1 MASIFTL
8 ENIEDFSEK
17 LNIDELY
24 EKKRQYDLGKL
35 ALYNKI
41 LNRIHVRIKTTSRQK
56 VDEQF
61 CWFVV
66 PELIIGVPKYDQASC
81 IAYLMDKLKENG
93 FNVRYIHPNTLFI
106 SWVHWVP
113 SYVRTELK
121 KKTGII
127 IDEYGQKVDDGT
139 DNNNNNNNNSLGL
152 TLNRNS
158 NKLRLEDKN
167 PNDFLINIKNPNDN
181 QNPENLL
188 KQKKNYTP
196 ITSYKPTGN
205 FVYNEDLLNKIED
218 KFL

>member
-24 EKKRQYDLGKL
+24 EKKRQYDLSKL

-66 PELIIGVPKYDQASC
+66 PEIIIGVPKYDQSSC

-93 FNVRYIHPNTLFI
+93 FNIRYIHPNTLFI

-121 KKTGII
+121 KKTGIVVN
-127 IDEYGQKVDDGT
+127 EYGVKVGNDV
-139 DNNNNNNNNSLGL
+139 NSNNS
-152 TLNRNS
+152 NDN
-158 NKLRLEDKN
+158 LRLEDKN
-167 PNDFLINIKNPNDN
+167 PNDFMFNIKNSNNHN
-181 QNPENLL
+181 QEQNNN
-188 KQKKNYTP
+188 KQQKKSYTP

-205 FVYNEDLLNKIED
+205 FVYDDELLNKIED

>member
-8 ENIEDFSEK
+8 ENIDDFSEK
-17 LNIDELY
+17 LNMDELY
-24 EKKRQYDLGKL
+24 EKKRQYDLSKL

-56 VDEQF
+56 MEEQF

-81 IAYLMDKLKENG
+81 IAYLMDKLKDNG

-121 KKTGII
+121 KKTGIVNNEYGLK
-127 IDEYGQKVDDGT
+127 IDEDG
-139 DNNNNNNNNSLGL
+139 N
-152 TLNRNS
+152 TLVTGNS
-158 NKLRLEDKN
+158 NMLRIEERN
-167 PNDFLINIKNPNDN
+167 PNDLMFNIKKSDTNEQNDK
-181 QNPENLL
+181 P
-188 KQKKNYTP
+188 KKTYTP
-196 ITSYKPTGN
+196 ITSYKPSGN
-205 FVYNEDLLNKIED
+205 FVYNDELLNKIED